1 MLCSATFEAMEDVVI
16 RIRTIMEKE
25 GLSPASFAD
34 ALGIGRPLMS
44 HVLGGRNNPS
54 LQLVMKILEHFPAY
68 SADWLVRGVEIEN
81 VPAPMTEPA
90 NQLFSFTA
98 PTAAEPLEPNFVAQ
112 APLSENS
119 VSKSAVQ
126 RTMLFYADG
135 TFEEYKPRK

>member
-1 MLCSATFEAMEDVVI
+1 MEDVVN

-68 SADWLVRGVEIEN
+68 SADWLVRGVEIET
-81 VPAPMTEPA
+81 VPSAMTEPA
-90 NQLFSFTA
+90 TQLFSFTA
-98 PTAAEPLEPNFVAQ
+98 PSPAAQPENISVAK
-112 APLSENS
+112 APLPENS

-135 TFEEYKPRK
+135 TFEEYKLRK

>member
-1 MLCSATFEAMEDVVI
+1 MEDVVT

-68 SADWLVRGVEIEN
+68 SADWLVRGVENES
-81 VPAPMTEPA
+81 VLAPAAEPA
-90 NQLFSFTA
+90 NQLFSFSPPA
-98 PTAAEPLEPNFVAQ
+98 PAMQPENSFTGQ
-112 APLSENS
+112 APLPEKS
-119 VSKSAVQ
+119 VSKSALQ